1 MNAFIPT
8 HYRFA
13 LTPDL
18 DTFKFSARIE
28 IAGELPEAQAAVTLN
43 ILELAIWRCIARLDG
58 KVSEFVCAE
67 VEQAM
72 QRRFKQLGR

>member
-1 MNAFIPT
+1 MNDFTPT

-18 DTFKFSARIE
+18 GSFKFSARVE

-43 ILELAIWRCIARLDG
+43 VVELAIWRCIARLDG
-58 KVSEFVCAE
+58 KDVFCSFCVDPQN
-67 VEQAM
+67 V
-72 QRRFKQLGR
+72 